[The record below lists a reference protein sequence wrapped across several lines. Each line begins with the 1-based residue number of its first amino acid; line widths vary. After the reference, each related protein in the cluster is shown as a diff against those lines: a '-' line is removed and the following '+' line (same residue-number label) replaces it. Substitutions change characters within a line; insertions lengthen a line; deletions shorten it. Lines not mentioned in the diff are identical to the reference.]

1 MIGYVVVRLPQ
12 RSMREALRELEH
24 EQGFDVPL
32 SLVRRV
38 RVAKRELELALP
50 GAKVDLVSDEAE
62 QLHLEVYGFAD
73 ADVAERTARDT
84 LARVDEDLDFLAYKE
99 AEAVAGEAAATAAV
113 SVAPASASA
122 EVGEPTAPIQRPTL
136 PWEQAPL
143 MAEGGVEVEGQVEI
157 PDAIVTVTDEETAD
171 IGEIQVVEA
180 ADFVEDGLSEDDLV
194 TEGEYEEVEEA
205 AGETALAIVPTPTA
219 LGMPGSSAPMPA
231 EMSMLRNT
239 LSDDHPLMAIAEA
252 LLRGR
257 SSEHTRRTYAKDLRH
272 FLRWCADNGVSPQH
286 ANRDHLI
293 GYKDFLMGK
302 YGGASPKRM
311 MSVVRTLYSE
321 LEVRDML
328 PGRNPALRLPKVETK
343 PSELPPALTLSQ
355 AKEMLRLIAAERHME
370 DLDSRE
376 LLTLRDI
383 AIIKLLLTTGARRG
397 AVVGSKVGDLQI
409 KRGYPILFIR
419 TKGNKA
425 FDVKMPVDTYQA
437 LQDYLE
443 AMENHGLPLQEEDPL
458 FVELGIHLPSKI
470 SGLEATGL
478 WAMVRR
484 RLRLIGVDAPGTG
497 VHYFRAS
504 HITLAHEGGAD
515 LYTIASSVG
524 HSDTR
529 MTQHYIRRADRLKHG
544 SSDHV
549 NL

>member
-1 MIGYVVVRLPQ
+1 MIGYLHVRLPQ
-12 RSMREALRELEH
+12 RQMRSALRDLEQ

-38 RVAKRELELALP
+38 AASRLALEEALP
-50 GAKVDLVSDEAE
+50 GAKIDLVSDEADKL
-62 QLHLEVYGFAD
+62 QLEVYGFAD
-73 ADVAERTARDT
+73 AAAAERIARDVLST
-84 LARVDEDLDFLAYKE
+84 VDENLQFLAFKQEDAVATAPAAVEDAPAVSMPAQELDSSAEADLAVEDTDGEEIVLENAGLAEEPAGQEVAVDEDELLA
-99 AEAVAGEAAATAAV
+99 
-113 SVAPASASA
+113 
-122 EVGEPTAPIQRPTL
+122 
-136 PWEQAPL
+136 
-143 MAEGGVEVEGQVEI
+143 
-157 PDAIVTVTDEETAD
+157 D
-171 IGEIQVVEA
+171 VVE
-180 ADFVEDGLSEDDLV
+180 DDEFIETGEVVE
-194 TEGEYEEVEEA
+194 TEEVVD
-205 AGETALAIVPTPTA
+205 TALAVIPASTA
-219 LGMPGSSAPMPA
+219 IDTASSLQSSRPS
-231 EMSMLRNT
+231 EMSMLAGSLAND
-239 LSDDHPLMAIAEA
+239 SPLMAIAEA

-272 FLRWCADNGVSPQH
+272 FLRWCSEHGISPQH

-293 GYKDFLMGK
+293 AYKDFVMGK
-302 YGGASPKRM
+302 YAGASPKRM

-355 AKEMLRLIAAERHME
+355 AKEMLRLIAAERHLD

-397 AVVGSKVGDLQI
+397 AIVGSKVGDLQI
-409 KRGYPILFIR
+409 KRGYPIIFIR

-425 FDVKMPVDTYQA
+425 FDAKMPVDTYQA
-437 LQDYLE
+437 IQDYLE

-458 FVELGIHLPSKI
+458 FVELGVHVPSKI
-470 SGLEATGL
+470 GQLEATGL

-484 RLRLIGVDAPGTG
+484 RLRMIGVDAPGTG

-515 LYTIASSVG
+515 LYTIAESVG